1 MAAPSCLETKCQVV
15 KHASPLLPARGHHRQ
30 PPLDELTP
38 SACADCRSTLELRPV
53 EIGRPTSHVSVVA
66 SLIEQGRF
74 TTGKNRSVVVFRALL
89 DLDLVIKLQDGD
101 RSAPESAL
109 CRLDTTAREVFT

>member
-1 MAAPSCLETKCQVV
+1 MAAPSCLETRCQLIQ
-15 KHASPLLPARGHHRQ
+15 HASPLLSAGGHYSQH
-30 PPLDELTP
+30 PLDEPAL
-38 SACADCRSTLELRPV
+38 SACADCRSNLELMPV
-53 EIGRPTSHVSVVA
+53 EIGRSTSHRSVVA